1 MISKI
6 LSYKNKLLLLFLFTF
21 SIAINQYYGN
31 RGVFPIDSFLIF
43 DSAFN
48 IISGNHP
55 FKDYWAI
62 TGFILDYIQSLI
74 FLVLGINWFS
84 YVFHASVLN
93 MLLTLYTFYFFS
105 KVGLNAFYAFIYSL
119 GVSILAYPSA
129 GTPFIDHHAVIFSV
143 MALYSLSIG
152 ILFKKNLFWFLVPF
166 FLIFSFFSKQIPSP
180 YLTILF
186 TTIIIFYFFYTKNLN
201 KENLLYLFY
210 GFFFSFLSISALFFI
225 NEIPVKNFL
234 VQYIFY
240 PFSLGNDR
248 ILGLNIDFKNLIG
261 QFKFI
266 YFALF
271 PMVISL
277 IFLIKTKEKSLLQK
291 KELVI
296 SILFIGSIMIFIYCQ
311 LLTKNQVL
319 IFFLIPIS
327 AAFSHA
333 YITKYFNKKYLVY
346 LILLIFIFSTVKYH
360 IRFNHNK
367 KFMELANA
375 DFTLAVKAR
384 QLDNKLKGLKW
395 ISPYYL
401 NEPSKEIDLLIDT
414 KKILSNSSERKIIIT
429 DYLFFSS
436 LLKNQFASPNKWY
449 DDLSVPN
456 KQNKFYGEYK
466 KFFLSKIKDNKIKY
480 VYLLRKDQD
489 IFFKQ
494 FIDDKECIISKELNE
509 ILLELELNKCNF

>member
-21 SIAINQYYGN
+21 SIVINQYYGN

-43 DSAFN
+43 DSAYN

-84 YVFHASVLN
+84 YVFHASLLN
-93 MLLTLYTFYFFS
+93 MILTLYTFYFFS
-105 KVGLNAFYAFIYSL
+105 KVGLNVFYAFIYSL

-152 ILFKKNLFWFLVPF
+152 ILSKKNLFWFLVPF

-186 TTIIIFYFFYTKNLN
+186 TIIIIFYFFYTKNLN

-210 GFFFSFLSISALFFI
+210 GFFFSFLSIIALFFI
-225 NEIPVKNFL
+225 NEIPIKNFL

-240 PFSLGNDR
+240 PLSLGNDR

-277 IFLIKTKEKSLLQK
+277 IFLIKTKKKSLLQK

-327 AAFSHA
+327 AAFSHT
-333 YITKYFNKKYLVY
+333 YVTKYFNKKYLVY
-346 LILLIFIFSTVKYH
+346 LILLIFIFSTAKYH

-375 DFTLAVKAR
+375 NFMLAVKAR

-401 NEPSKEIDLLIDT
+401 HEPSKEIDLLIDT

-480 VYLLRKDQD
+480 VYLLRKDPD
-489 IFFKQ
+489 VFFKQ

>member
-1 MISKI
+1 MPE
-6 LSYKNKLLLLFLFTF
+6 LL
-21 SIAINQYYGN
+21 
-31 RGVFPIDSFLIF
+31 
-43 DSAFN
+43 
-48 IISGNHP
+48 
-55 FKDYWAI
+55 
-62 TGFILDYIQSLI
+62 
-74 FLVLGINWFS
+74 
-84 YVFHASVLN
+84 
-93 MLLTLYTFYFFS
+93 
-105 KVGLNAFYAFIYSL
+105 
-119 GVSILAYPSA
+119 
-129 GTPFIDHHAVIFSV
+129 
-143 MALYSLSIG
+143 
-152 ILFKKNLFWFLVPF
+152 
-166 FLIFSFFSKQIPSP
+166 
-180 YLTILF
+180 
-186 TTIIIFYFFYTKNLN
+186 
-201 KENLLYLFY
+201 
-210 GFFFSFLSISALFFI
+210 
-225 NEIPVKNFL
+225 
-234 VQYIFY
+234 
-240 PFSLGNDR
+240 
-248 ILGLNIDFKNLIG
+248 
-261 QFKFI
+261 
-266 YFALF
+266 
-271 PMVISL
+271 
-277 IFLIKTKEKSLLQK
+277 EKC
-291 KELVI
+291 VC
-296 SILFIGSIMIFIYCQ
+296 F
-311 LLTKNQVL
+311 
-319 IFFLIPIS
+319 IPIS

-456 KQNKFYGEYK
+456 KQNKFYDEYK